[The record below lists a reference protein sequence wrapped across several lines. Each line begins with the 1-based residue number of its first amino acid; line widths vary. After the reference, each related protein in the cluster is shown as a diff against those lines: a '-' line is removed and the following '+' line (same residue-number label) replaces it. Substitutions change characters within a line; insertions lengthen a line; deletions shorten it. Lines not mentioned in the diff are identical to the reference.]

1 MKIIDLLKSLNNT
14 QSKKLCIELK
24 KENNYDNN

>member
-14 QSKKLCIELK
+14 PPKKLCIEFADAK
-24 KENNYDNN
+24 KDCD